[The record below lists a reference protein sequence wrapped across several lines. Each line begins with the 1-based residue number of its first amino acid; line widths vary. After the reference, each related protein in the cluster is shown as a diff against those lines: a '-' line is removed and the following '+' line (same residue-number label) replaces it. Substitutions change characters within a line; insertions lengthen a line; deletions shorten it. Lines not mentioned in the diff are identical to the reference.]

1 MAKQHTFVKRP
12 GSVEVICGPMFA
24 GKTDEL
30 IRRLRKWEY
39 ADVEYIIFKPKMDTR
54 QKNIQSRN
62 NLSRDAVE
70 IVSAFDILD
79 ILISADKN
87 YDVVAVDECQFFNN
101 DLVPV
106 CDLLAKHG
114 YVVIVAGLD
123 RDFKGEPFGP
133 IPNLLTNADKVTKL
147 TAICDQC
154 GSDATLTQRL
164 IDGVPASYYSS
175 TILVGDSESYCAR
188 CRHCH
193 KVPDKPLSTLE
204 QRFVNYTG
212 KLNSK

>member
-1 MAKQHTFVKRP
+1 MAKINAFIKKP

-30 IRRLRKWEY
+30 IRKLRKMEY
-39 ADVEYIIFKPKMDTR
+39 ADIEYVIFKPKIDTR

-62 NLSRDAVE
+62 NLSREAIE

-79 ILISADKN
+79 FLMTSKKTF
-87 YDVVAVDECQFFNN
+87 DVIAIDECQFFNS
-101 DLVPV
+101 DLVAV

-133 IPNLLTNADKVTKL
+133 IPNLLTNADYVTKL

-154 GSDATLTQRL
+154 GAEASLTQRL
-164 IDGVPASYYSS
+164 INGEPASYYSPS
-175 TILVGDSESYCAR
+175 IQVGDAESYRAR

-193 KVPDKPLSTLE
+193 KVKDKPLSNLE
-204 QRFVNYTG
+204 TKFLRFTG
-212 KLNSK
+212 KFN